1 MTPQEYSQHL
11 LRIER
16 DNPTEVLLPALR
28 SGWSRANEMY
38 LRAALKRLNPTPCPS
53 LERRGAAT
61 NTVGHRGTL
70 YVTPP
75 FGGGVGGGVADDNL
89 RALWA
94 ERTRLFGEMNKM
106 SNHFHDCKTDAERAA
121 NSAAILHKWQEIL
134 AAKAK
139 IAHYEEHGELP
150 AEPEEEDI
158 LPENPVLLS
167 KKLNSFRAGISQT
180 KAKLEA
186 AASLDDATPGK
197 AANIEKLEAK
207 LKRLKHLS
215 GLAEVKLKSYESAT

>member
-1 MTPQEYSQHL
+1 MTTQEYSQQL
-11 LRIER
+11 RRIER
-16 DNPTEVLLPALR
+16 DNPNEVLLPALR
-28 SGWSRANEMY
+28 AGWSRANEMY
-38 LRAALKRLNPTPCPS
+38 MRAALRRVATIPPNVVE
-53 LERRGAAT
+53 LETRQR
-61 NTVGHRGTL
+61 
-70 YVTPP
+70 P
-75 FGGGVGGGVADDNL
+75 ADDNL

-106 SNHFHDCKTDAERAA
+106 SNHFHECRTDAERAA

-134 AAKAK
+134 AVKGK

-150 AEPEEEDI
+150 AEAEQEDE

-186 AASLDDATPGK
+186 AAGLDDATPGK
-197 AANIEKLEAK
+197 AENIQKLEAK

-215 GLAEVKLKSYESAT
+215 GLAEVKLKGYEVG

>member
-38 LRAALKRLNPTPCPS
+38 LRAALRRLVVSEQLSESFKLSESSPKETAKP
-53 LERRGAAT
+53 ADAT
-61 NTVGHRGTL
+61 
-70 YVTPP
+70 
-75 FGGGVGGGVADDNL
+75 L

-106 SNHFHDCKTDAERAA
+106 SNFFHDCKTDEERAA
-121 NSAAILHKWQEIL
+121 NSAAILRKWQEIL
-134 AAKAK
+134 VVKGK
-139 IAHYEEHGELP
+139 IRHYEEHGEMP
-150 AEPEEEDI
+150 PEQEEEDI
-158 LPENPVLLS
+158 LPDNPVLLS

-186 AASLDDATPGK
+186 AFGLDDATPGK
-197 AANIEKLEAK
+197 AANIERLEAK
-207 LKRLKHLS
+207 LRRLKHLS
-215 GLAEVKLKSYESAT
+215 GLAEVKLKGYEVG